1 MVVKKF
7 DAADKTTLTT
17 IETGVYY
24 PNIGKSNQEI
34 AALSRSSHQSQGFGS
49 SGSRGEDSEY
59 LELVNGNNILIFFFL
74 KELTLVERVAG
85 GKPVGELIN
94 QIASKYD
101 FSNPAA
107 VFQI

>member
-1 MVVKKF
+1 
-7 DAADKTTLTT
+7 
-17 IETGVYY
+17 
-24 PNIGKSNQEI
+24 
-34 AALSRSSHQSQGFGS
+34 
-49 SGSRGEDSEY
+49 
-59 LELVNGNNILIFFFL
+59 L

-107 VFQI
+107 SISDLTKVYNDSIIR